1 MALPSFIRYFKN
13 RWKSSNGY
21 REVLVLAFPL
31 ILSTGSWSIQQ
42 FVDRMF
48 LTWYSP
54 ETIAAAMPA
63 GIFNFTIMSLFIGT
77 ASYVST
83 FVAQYYGAERFDRIG
98 PVIWQGIYIS
108 VIGGVFLLALIP
120 FAGPFFDL
128 VGHEKAVR
136 GYETIFF
143 QVLCLG
149 AIPAI
154 ASSAM
159 SGFFAGRGD
168 VWPVV
173 WVDALATL
181 VNIVLDYLLIFGN
194 FGFPEWGISGAA
206 IATDISA
213 LFAFLAFFFLMTRK
227 KYDHRFGVIG
237 GWKFDGELFWRIVR
251 FGLPSGIQFFVDV
264 AGFSVF
270 ILLMGRLGVEALAA
284 TNIAFNINTLAFM
297 PMIGVGIAI
306 SILVGQNLGRNDPRA
321 AERSVYSGFHLTFFY
336 MGTISLL
343 YVVVPGL
350 FLKPFAAGSDP
361 ASFAAISGIIVILLR
376 FVAVYSLFDT
386 MNIVFASALKGAGDT
401 RFVMFMITCISGGVL
416 VIPSFV
422 ALVIFHADI
431 YIGWTIASAYVC
443 LLGLTFFLRFLGGK
457 WKSMR
462 VIEAAPYAL
471 SPAPPAA
478 PCVERGV

>member
-1 MALPSFIRYFKN
+1 LTSFFRNIRQ
-13 RWKSSNGY
+13 RWNSPNGY

-31 ILSTGSWSIQQ
+31 ILSTGSWSIQT

-54 ETIAAAMPA
+54 DAIAAAMPA
-63 GIFNFTIMSLFIGT
+63 GILNFTIMSLFIGT

-83 FVAQYYGAERFDRIG
+83 FVAQYYGAGRYERIV
-98 PVIWQGIYIS
+98 PVVWQGLYIS
-108 VIGGVFLLALIP
+108 IIGGAILFVCIP
-120 FAGPFFDL
+120 FAGPFFTM
-128 VGHEKAVR
+128 VGHEKIVR
-136 GYETIFF
+136 EYETVFF
-143 QVLCLG
+143 QILCLG

-154 ASSAM
+154 ASSAL

-173 WVDALATL
+173 WVDFLATL
-181 VNIVLDYLLIFGN
+181 INIVLDYILIFGN
-194 FGFPEWGISGAA
+194 LGFPELGISGAA

-213 LFAFLAFFFLMTRK
+213 VFAFCAFFFLMSK
-227 KYDHRFGVIG
+227 KENSHQYKVFA
-237 GWKFDGELFWRIVR
+237 GWKFDSELFWRIIR
-251 FGLPSGIQFFVDV
+251 YGLPSGVQFFLDV

-306 SILVGQNLGRNDPRA
+306 SILVGQNLGKNDVPA
-321 AERSVYSGFHLTFFY
+321 AERSVYSGFHITFFY
-336 MGTISLL
+336 MGIIALS
-343 YVVVPGL
+343 YVIVPGV

-361 ASFAAISGIIVILLR
+361 VSFGAMYGIIVILLR

-401 RFVMFMITCISGGVL
+401 RFVMYMIMAISGGVL
-416 VIPSFV
+416 IIPSYIAFV
-422 ALVIFHADI
+422 LLDVNI
-431 YIGWTIASAYVC
+431 YVGWTIASAYVC
-443 LLGLTFFLRFLGGK
+443 LLGLAFYLRFLGGK

-462 VIEAAPYAL
+462 VIEQVPQIL
-471 SPAPPAA
+471 SPTPPGV
-478 PCVERGV
+478 PCIEREA